1 MKKINNIEQAFSQMS
16 YRLQNGRY
24 EPNQADL
31 DAYSYLA
38 NWVMENKKQAL
49 KNDILFA
56 KLFCRVFAQEVHFY
70 KGDFKFAQK
79 KMHDYLKHPIE
90 FYYEKFTQ
98 EVNDVLMNK
107 YITELGIT
115 EKHPALLSHKEL
127 ELENE
132 ILKDKMI
139 MDYFEGIL
147 KEDKVFIS
155 LNNTLTEFIN
165 KYKNLP

>member
-1 MKKINNIEQAFSQMS
+1 MRKINNIEQAFAQMS
-16 YRLQNGRY
+16 YRLENGKY
-24 EPNQADL
+24 EPKQIDL
-31 DAYSYLA
+31 EAYSFLA
-38 NWVMENKKQAL
+38 NWVMEHKKQAL
-49 KNDILFA
+49 RNDVLFA

-70 KGDFKFAQK
+70 KGDFKLAQK
-79 KMHDYLKHPIE
+79 TMHHYLKHPIE

-107 YITELGIT
+107 YITDIGMT
-115 EKHPALLSHKEL
+115 QKHPALLTDKER

-132 ILKDKMI
+132 LLKDKMI
-139 MDYFEGIL
+139 MDFFEGIL

-155 LNNTLTEFIN
+155 LNNTITEYIN

>member
-1 MKKINNIEQAFSQMS
+1 
-16 YRLQNGRY
+16 
-24 EPNQADL
+24 
-31 DAYSYLA
+31 
-38 NWVMENKKQAL
+38 
-49 KNDILFA
+49 
-56 KLFCRVFAQEVHFY
+56 
-70 KGDFKFAQK
+70 
-79 KMHDYLKHPIE
+79 MHDYLKHPIE

-115 EKHPALLSHKEL
+115 EKHPALLTDKER

>member
-1 MKKINNIEQAFSQMS
+1 MRKINNIEQAFAQMS
-16 YRLQNGRY
+16 YRLENGKY
-24 EPNQADL
+24 EPKQIDL

-38 NWVMENKKQAL
+38 NWVMESKKQAL
-49 KNDILFA
+49 KKDILFA
-56 KLFCRVFAQEVHFY
+56 KLFCRVFAQEVDFY

-79 KMHDYLKHPIE
+79 SMHDYLKHPIE
-90 FYYEKFTQ
+90 FYYEKFTK

-107 YITELGIT
+107 YIADLGISK
-115 EKHPALLSHKEL
+115 KHPALMSNKER

-132 ILKDKMI
+132 LLKNDTI

-155 LNNTLTEFIN
+155 LNNTITEYIN
-165 KYKNLP
+165 KYKNQP

>member
-31 DAYSYLA
+31 DAYSFLA
-38 NWVMENKKQAL
+38 KWVMENKKQAL

-107 YITELGIT
+107 YITELGVT
-115 EKHPALLSHKEL
+115 EKHPALLSDKER

-165 KYKNLP
+165 KYKNQP

>member
-1 MKKINNIEQAFSQMS
+1 MRKITNIEKAFAQMS
-16 YRLQNGRY
+16 YRLENGRY
-24 EPNQADL
+24 EPNKTDL
-31 DAYSYLA
+31 EAYSFLA
-38 NWVMENKKQAL
+38 NWVMESKKQAL

-56 KLFCRVFAQEVHFY
+56 KLFCRVFAQEVDFY
-70 KGDFKFAQK
+70 KGDFKLAQK

-107 YITELGIT
+107 YIAELGIT
-115 EKHPALLSHKEL
+115 NKHPAVMSDKER

-132 ILKDKMI
+132 LLKDKMI

-155 LNNTLTEFIN
+155 LNNTITEFIN